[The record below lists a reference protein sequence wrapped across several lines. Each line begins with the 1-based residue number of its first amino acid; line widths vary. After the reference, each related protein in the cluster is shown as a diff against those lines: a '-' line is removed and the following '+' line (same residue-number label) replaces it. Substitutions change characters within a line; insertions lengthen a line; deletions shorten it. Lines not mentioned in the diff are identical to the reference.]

1 VVRIKARNG
10 HPVGWRFS
18 FSPYRNSRRRLP
30 AEDILNLQI
39 KYQKRYHAS
48 MEKQPTYLNEGIAS
62 AIESQAKIIDCSKV
76 ELTQSA
82 LEKEFSMNLRDF
94 VPNFDLVSE
103 LDIALPD
110 WDLSNL
116 DPEMQGFGQK

>member
-1 VVRIKARNG
+1 MKKKTI
-10 HPVGWRFS
+10 
-18 FSPYRNSRRRLP
+18 
-30 AEDILNLQI
+30 
-39 KYQKRYHAS
+39 
-48 MEKQPTYLNEGIAS
+48 YLTEEIVS
-62 AIESQAKIIDCSKV
+62 AIKTQAKIIDCSKV